1 MILNYMLTKE
11 QFFSQKRE
19 NDNVLWDRLAVVV
32 PVYNTKRRS
41 SYSNLMCRQT
51 LDV

>member
-1 MILNYMLTKE
+1 MLTKE

-32 PVYNTKRRS
+32 PVYNTGLTALKLLESNVS
-41 SYSNLMCRQT
+41 SNFRCIN
-51 LDV
+51 